1 MFSPYTYTWENFDEA
16 KSLVVGRR
24 KEIMASGMMFLPL
37 ALFYLSSRAKRIS
50 RAKNE
55 YYLNQMM
62 KRKFIADELGLKPQK
77 LRLNELKNIL
87 RDAAP

>member
-1 MFSPYTYTWENFDEA
+1 VFSPYTYTWENFEEA
-16 KSLVVGRR
+16 KSLAVGRR
-24 KEIMASGMMFLPL
+24 KEFMATGMMCLPL

-55 YYLNQMM
+55 FYLNQMM

-77 LRLNELKNIL
+77 LRLDELKNIL
-87 RDAAP
+87 RDSAP